1 MLRAHDFASAAFGTR
16 DNKHNLYTLRTPGV
30 HRRTAADQN
39 VLNSSNLTSH
49 RCAAANPQD
58 QMMTAIDPIHAA
70 DAEREARKAR
80 LFTRIN
86 KADAWFQVLGLSWI
100 TPVLKAAAG
109 DNPQAQMKE
118 IWRLLAVPLIAIAAF
133 LMLWGTLAP
142 KVQTSLGAV
151 PGPGQVWEQAL
162 NLHEDAQAKAASK
175 AKFDAQVAKL
185 NERRLAQGK
194 EPVQRAYT
202 GAPTYYQQIWTSIQ
216 TVFFGFLIATVV
228 AVPLGIAAGLSAT
241 ANAALN
247 PLIQIFKPVSPLA
260 WLPIVTMIVSALAA
274 SNDGLLPKSFVI
286 SAITVTLC
294 SLWPTLINTALG
306 VSSIDKDLVNVS
318 KVLKMNTWTKITKL
332 VLPSALPLIFTGL
345 RLSLGV
351 GWMVLIAAEM
361 LAQNPGLGKFVWDEF
376 QNGSSQ
382 SLAKIMVAVLTI
394 GIIGFLL
401 DRMMYAIQSLF
412 TFSNN
417 R

>member
-1 MLRAHDFASAAFGTR
+1 MTTVDPNFSE
-16 DNKHNLYTLRTPGV
+16 
-30 HRRTAADQN
+30 TAD
-39 VLNSSNLTSH
+39 
-49 RCAAANPQD
+49 
-58 QMMTAIDPIHAA
+58 
-70 DAEREARKAR
+70 REARRAK

-86 KADAWFQVLGLSWI
+86 AADKWFQVLGLSWI
-100 TPVLKAAAG
+100 TPILRAAAG
-109 DNPQAQMKE
+109 DNPRAQIKD
-118 IWRLLAVPLIAIAAF
+118 IWRLLAVPILAICAF
-133 LMLWGTLAP
+133 LMLWAVLAP

-151 PGPGQVWEQAL
+151 PGPAQVWTEVV

-175 AKFDAQVAKL
+175 AEFDAKVAQL
-185 NERRLAQGK
+185 NERRIEQGK
-194 EPVQRAYT
+194 PPVERAYT

-216 TVFFGFLIATVV
+216 TVFFGFLIATIV
-228 AVPLGIAAGLSAT
+228 AVPLGIMAGLSPI

-286 SAITVTLC
+286 SAVTVTLC

-306 VSSIDKDLVNVS
+306 VASIDKDLVNVS

-376 QNGSSQ
+376 QNGSSS

-401 DRMMYAIQSLF
+401 DRVMYALQSLF
-412 TFSNN
+412 TFTNN

>member
-1 MLRAHDFASAAFGTR
+1 MSVTDPETLSAGA
-16 DNKHNLYTLRTPGV
+16 
-30 HRRTAADQN
+30 RR
-39 VLNSSNLTSH
+39 
-49 RCAAANPQD
+49 
-58 QMMTAIDPIHAA
+58 
-70 DAEREARKAR
+70 AR

-86 KADAWFQVLGLSWI
+86 RADNWFQVLGLAWL
-100 TPVLKAAAG
+100 TPILKAAAG
-109 DNPQAQMKE
+109 DNPRAQLGE
-118 IWRLLAVPLIAIAAF
+118 IWRLLGVPVLAIAIF
-133 LMLWGTLAP
+133 LMAWGTLAP
-142 KVQTSLGAV
+142 KVVTSLGAV
-151 PGPGQVWEQAL
+151 PGPAQVWEQAST
-162 NLHEDAQAKAASK
+162 LHADAVRSWEREAAFMERQQARNAALIAEGKA
-175 AKFDAQVAKL
+175 DEV
-185 NERRLAQGK
+185 RD
-194 EPVQRAYT
+194 RAYT
-202 GAPTYYQQIWTSIQ
+202 GKPTYYAQIWTSIK
-216 TVFFGFLIATVV
+216 TVFFGFLIASVI
-228 AVPLGIAAGLSAT
+228 AIPLGIAAGLSKT

-260 WLPIVTMIVSALAA
+260 WLPIVTMIVSAVYAT
-274 SNDGLLPKSFVI
+274 NDGMFSKSFLV

-306 VSSIDKDLVNVS
+306 VASIDKDLVSVS
-318 KVLKMNTWTKITKL
+318 RVLKMNTYTKITKL

-382 SLAKIMVAVLTI
+382 SLARIMVAVFTI

-401 DRMMYAIQSLF
+401 DRVMYALQSMF
-412 TFSNN
+412 TFSAN